1 MVEKEVTF
9 FSPRSVKIKLL
20 PLFFYYFYIIK
31 LLYFFNIVWRL
42 FDYYIL
48 RNIHTARERSGKLP
62 LCPNCAACGI
72 MCKLVC
78 LQSFAQACLR
88 TLCVAVRS
96 VPEALWRQWSET
108 LTESAA
114 METRECNALLEKLYD
129 QMERE
134 MQVNFS
140 PDLEKKIVVF
150 HVHFAYFLGS
160 TSSSSSTALTSCS

>member
-1 MVEKEVTF
+1 M
-9 FSPRSVKIKLL
+9 SISSN
-20 PLFFYYFYIIK
+20 FYI
-31 LLYFFNIVWRL
+31 FFNIVWRL

-108 LTESAA
+108 LAESAA
-114 METRECNALLEKLYD
+114 METRECDALLEKLYD

-140 PDLEKKIVVF
+140 PDSGKKHCCV
-150 HVHFAYFLGS
+150 
-160 TSSSSSTALTSCS
+160 SCSLYGLSGVNVLQQFHCSKKLQLERENESNA

>member
-1 MVEKEVTF
+1 MF
-9 FSPRSVKIKLL
+9 LL
-20 PLFFYYFYIIK
+20 YFYIIK
-31 LLYFFNIVWRL
+31 LFFFFFFYLVWRL

-48 RNIHTARERSGKLP
+48 RDIHTAQERSGKLP
-62 LCPNCAACGI
+62 LCPNCAACRI
-72 MCKLVC
+72 MCKLMC

-108 LTESAA
+108 LAESAA
-114 METRECNALLEKLYD
+114 METHECDALLEKLYD

-140 PDLEKKIVVF
+140 SNSEKKKSVVF
-150 HVHFAYFLGS
+150 HVLFSYFLGS
-160 TSSSSSTALTSCS
+160 TSSGSYSALTSCA